1 MDDVIVVGGGPAG
14 MFAAI
19 AAGRAG
25 RRVLLLER
33 GDRLGRKLRITGKGR
48 CNVTNTAENPLRSI
62 VRNPRFLYAALAHFS
77 SADLRGLLE
86 RYGCPTKEER
96 GGRVFPC
103 SDKASDVTRALE
115 RALRE
120 AGVRVLFHA
129 RVDSPQA
136 LPAHGAV
143 VLATGGASYPATGS
157 TGDGYALA
165 AALGHTVLPPR
176 PSLVPLLT
184 REDWPCTLQGLA
196 LRNVRLS
203 ARLGKKTRFDE
214 LGEMLFT
221 HFGISGPLVLSMS
234 SHILDDDFGA
244 LDVRLDL
251 KPGLTPEQTEKRL
264 LRDWSES
271 PRKRLSSLLPQLLP
285 ARLAALAPGLCG
297 LDPDAPVGQISRQ
310 DRLRLAAWLK
320 AVPLPVRG
328 TRPLEEAIVTRGG
341 VDVREVLPG
350 TMMSRLREGLFFA
363 GELLDVD
370 AHTGGYNLQ
379 IAFSTGALA
388 GQSAAEWAAG
398 TA

>member
-1 MDDVIVVGGGPAG
+1 MMAAL
-14 MFAAI
+14 FAA
-19 AAGRAG
+19 RAG
-25 RRVLLLER
+25 AETTLLER
-33 GDRLGRKLRITGKGR
+33 NEKLGKKLYITGKGR

-285 ARLAALAPGLCG
+285 ARLAA
-297 LDPDAPVGQISRQ
+297 
-310 DRLRLAAWLK
+310 WLK

-398 TA
+398 TG

>member
-1 MDDVIVVGGGPAG
+1 
-14 MFAAI
+14 
-19 AAGRAG
+19 
-25 RRVLLLER
+25 
-33 GDRLGRKLRITGKGR
+33 
-48 CNVTNTAENPLRSI
+48 
-62 VRNPRFLYAALAHFS
+62 
-77 SADLRGLLE
+77 
-86 RYGCPTKEER
+86 
-96 GGRVFPC
+96 
-103 SDKASDVTRALE
+103 
-115 RALRE
+115 
-120 AGVRVLFHA
+120 
-129 RVDSPQA
+129 
-136 LPAHGAV
+136 
-143 VLATGGASYPATGS
+143 
-157 TGDGYALA
+157 
-165 AALGHTVLPPR
+165 
-176 PSLVPLLT
+176 
-184 REDWPCTLQGLA
+184 
-196 LRNVRLS
+196 
-203 ARLGKKTRFDE
+203 
-214 LGEMLFT
+214 MLFT

-398 TA
+398 TG